1 MKKEDLIKNRKLL
14 IVALLLVVV
23 LFWRRIS
30 EALSFLTGILK
41 PFILG
46 GALAFILNLPL
57 SFLEKKVFRNLKGR
71 GEKFKRPLSIFLS
84 LVFVL
89 LLILILLL
97 TVVPEVISAFE
108 SIISSIPSLVTR
120 VESWSNDVL
129 TPVLKNNPELL
140 KSLETNWDSLLSKSL
155 SFLKDG
161 LSALLSST
169 LVAANSLISS
179 ITSFVVALIFA
190 IYVLGDKERLERQF
204 RSLLKAYTSKETE
217 EYVLHVFSVLHRSFS
232 SFISGQCL
240 EAVILG
246 SIFILVLSILR
257 FPYSVMIGVVVMFS
271 ALLPIVGAFIACFF
285 GAFIILLSSPVKAL
299 YFVVIF
305 LIIQQLENNLIY
317 PRVVGSSVGLPAL
330 WVFFAVTLGGALFGV
345 VGMLFF
351 IPVFSAVFVLLK
363 EDVGRRIRLKE
374 EKENA
379 PRKVQ

>member
-14 IVALLLVVV
+14 MVALLLVVV
-23 LFWRRIS
+23 LFWSRIS

-246 SIFILVLSILR
+246 SLFILVLSILR

-345 VGMLFF
+345 LGMLFF

>member
-14 IVALLLVVV
+14 MIAVLLVVV
-23 LFWRRIS
+23 LFWSRIS

-204 RSLLKAYTSKETE
+204 RSLLKAYTSQEAE

-345 VGMLFF
+345 LGMLFF

-363 EDVGRRIRLKE
+363 EDVGRRIRWKE

>member
-1 MKKEDLIKNRKLL
+1 MKKEDLIKNRKVLM
-14 IVALLLVVV
+14 VALLLVVV
-23 LFWRRIS
+23 LFWSRIS

-305 LIIQQLENNLIY
+305 LVIQQLENNLIY

>member
-14 IVALLLVVV
+14 MVALLLVVV
-23 LFWRRIS
+23 LFWSRIS

-363 EDVGRRIRLKE
+363 EDVGRRISLKE

>member
-14 IVALLLVVV
+14 MVALLLVVV
-23 LFWRRIS
+23 LFWSRIS

-190 IYVLGDKERLERQF
+190 IYVLGDKERMERQF

-305 LIIQQLENNLIY
+305 LVIQQLENNLIY

>member
-14 IVALLLVVV
+14 MVALLLVVV
-23 LFWRRIS
+23 LFWSRIS

-345 VGMLFF
+345 LGMLFF
-351 IPVFSAVFVLLK
+351 IPVFSALFVLLK

-379 PRKVQ
+379 PQRVQ

>member
-14 IVALLLVVV
+14 MVALLLVVV
-23 LFWRRIS
+23 LFWSRIS

-161 LSALLSST
+161 LSSFLSST
-169 LVAANSLISS
+169 LEAANSLISS

-345 VGMLFF
+345 LGMLFF

-363 EDVGRRIRLKE
+363 EDVGRRIRWKE

>member
-1 MKKEDLIKNRKLL
+1 MKKEDLIKNRKVLM
-14 IVALLLVVV
+14 VAVLLVVV
-23 LFWRRIS
+23 LFWSRIS

-84 LVFVL
+84 LVFVV

-120 VESWSNDVL
+120 VDNWNNDVL

-271 ALLPIVGAFIACFF
+271 ALLPIVGAFIACIF

-345 VGMLFF
+345 LGMLFF

>member
-23 LFWRRIS
+23 LFWSRIS

-161 LSALLSST
+161 LSSLLSST
-169 LVAANSLISS
+169 LEAANSLISS

-204 RSLLKAYTSKETE
+204 RSLLKAYTYKEAE

-271 ALLPIVGAFIACFF
+271 ALLPIVGAFIACIF

-345 VGMLFF
+345 LGMLFF

-379 PRKVQ
+379 PLKVQ

>member
-23 LFWRRIS
+23 LFWSRIS

-271 ALLPIVGAFIACFF
+271 ALLPIVGAFIACIF

-345 VGMLFF
+345 LGMLFF

-363 EDVGRRIRLKE
+363 EDVGRRIRWKE

>member
-1 MKKEDLIKNRKLL
+1 MKKEDLIKNRKVLM
-14 IVALLLVVV
+14 VAVLLVVV
-23 LFWRRIS
+23 LFWSRIS

-345 VGMLFF
+345 LGMLFF

-363 EDVGRRIRLKE
+363 EDVGRRISLKE

>member
-23 LFWRRIS
+23 LFWSRIS

-345 VGMLFF
+345 LGMLFF

-363 EDVGRRIRLKE
+363 EDVGRRIRWKE

>member
-1 MKKEDLIKNRKLL
+1 MKKEDLIKNRKVLM
-14 IVALLLVVV
+14 VALLLVVV
-23 LFWRRIS
+23 LFWSRIS

-120 VESWSNDVL
+120 VENWNNDVL

-155 SFLKDG
+155 SFLIDG

>member
-14 IVALLLVVV
+14 MVAVLLVVV
-23 LFWRRIS
+23 LFWSRIS

-41 PFILG
+41 PFIFG

-71 GEKFKRPLSIFLS
+71 GEKCKRPLSIFLS

-271 ALLPIVGAFIACFF
+271 ALLPIVGAFIACIF

-345 VGMLFF
+345 LGMLFF

>member
-1 MKKEDLIKNRKLL
+1 MKKEDLIKNRKVLM
-14 IVALLLVVV
+14 VALLLVVV
-23 LFWRRIS
+23 LFWSRIS

-161 LSALLSST
+161 LSSFLSST
-169 LVAANSLISS
+169 LEAANSLISS

-271 ALLPIVGAFIACFF
+271 ALLPIVGAFIACIF

-363 EDVGRRIRLKE
+363 EDVGRRIRWKE

>member
-14 IVALLLVVV
+14 MVAVLLVVV
-23 LFWRRIS
+23 LFWSRIS

-271 ALLPIVGAFIACFF
+271 ALLPIVGAFIACIF

-363 EDVGRRIRLKE
+363 EDVGRRIRWKE

>member
-14 IVALLLVVV
+14 MVALLLVVV
-23 LFWRRIS
+23 LFWSRIS

-190 IYVLGDKERLERQF
+190 IYVLGDKERMERQF

-363 EDVGRRIRLKE
+363 EDVGRRIRWKE

>member
-1 MKKEDLIKNRKLL
+1 MKKEDLIKNRKMLL
-14 IVALLLVVV
+14 VAVLLVVV
-23 LFWRRIS
+23 LFWSRIS

-271 ALLPIVGAFIACFF
+271 ALLPIVGAFIACIF

-351 IPVFSAVFVLLK
+351 IPVFSALFVLLK

>member
-14 IVALLLVVV
+14 MVALLLVVV
-23 LFWRRIS
+23 LFWSRIS

-345 VGMLFF
+345 LGMLFF
-351 IPVFSAVFVLLK
+351 IPVFSALFVLLK

>member
-14 IVALLLVVV
+14 MVALLLVVV
-23 LFWRRIS
+23 LFWSRIS

-71 GEKFKRPLSIFLS
+71 GEKFKRPLSIFFS

-363 EDVGRRIRLKE
+363 EDVGRRIRWKE

>member
-14 IVALLLVVV
+14 MVALLLVVV
-23 LFWRRIS
+23 LFWSRIS

-305 LIIQQLENNLIY
+305 LVIQQLENNLIY

-363 EDVGRRIRLKE
+363 EDVGRRIRWKE

>member
-1 MKKEDLIKNRKLL
+1 MKKEDLIKNRKVLM
-14 IVALLLVVV
+14 VAVLLVVV
-23 LFWRRIS
+23 LFWSRIS

-345 VGMLFF
+345 LGMLFF

-363 EDVGRRIRLKE
+363 EDVGRRISLKE

-379 PRKVQ
+379 PQRVQ

>member
-1 MKKEDLIKNRKLL
+1 M
-14 IVALLLVVV
+14 
-23 LFWRRIS
+23 
-30 EALSFLTGILK
+30 
-41 PFILG
+41 
-46 GALAFILNLPL
+46 
-57 SFLEKKVFRNLKGR
+57 
-71 GEKFKRPLSIFLS
+71 
-84 LVFVL
+84 
-89 LLILILLL
+89 
-97 TVVPEVISAFE
+97 
-108 SIISSIPSLVTR
+108 
-120 VESWSNDVL
+120 
-129 TPVLKNNPELL
+129 
-140 KSLETNWDSLLSKSL
+140 
-155 SFLKDG
+155 
-161 LSALLSST
+161 
-169 LVAANSLISS
+169 
-179 ITSFVVALIFA
+179 
-190 IYVLGDKERLERQF
+190 
-204 RSLLKAYTSKETE
+204 KAYTSKEAE

-363 EDVGRRIRLKE
+363 EDVGRRISLKE

>member
-14 IVALLLVVV
+14 MVALLLVVV
-23 LFWRRIS
+23 LFWSRIS

-204 RSLLKAYTSKETE
+204 RSLLKAYTSQEAE

>member
-14 IVALLLVVV
+14 MVALLLVVV
-23 LFWRRIS
+23 LFWSRIS

-271 ALLPIVGAFIACFF
+271 ALLPIVGAFIACIF

-363 EDVGRRIRLKE
+363 EDVGRRISLKE

>member
-14 IVALLLVVV
+14 MVALLLVVV
-23 LFWRRIS
+23 LFWSRIS

-120 VESWSNDVL
+120 VESWNNDVL

-161 LSALLSST
+161 LSSLLSST

-271 ALLPIVGAFIACFF
+271 ALLPIVGAFIACIF

-345 VGMLFF
+345 LGMLFF

-363 EDVGRRIRLKE
+363 EDVGRRIRWKE

>member
-14 IVALLLVVV
+14 MVALLLVVV
-23 LFWRRIS
+23 LFWSRIS

-161 LSALLSST
+161 LSSFLSST
-169 LVAANSLISS
+169 LEAANSLISS

-271 ALLPIVGAFIACFF
+271 ALLPIVGAFIACIF

-345 VGMLFF
+345 LGMLFF

-363 EDVGRRIRLKE
+363 EDVGRRIRWKE

>member
-14 IVALLLVVV
+14 IVSLLLVVV
-23 LFWRRIS
+23 LFWSRIS

-190 IYVLGDKERLERQF
+190 IYVLGDKERMERQF

-363 EDVGRRIRLKE
+363 EDVGRRIRWKE

>member
-14 IVALLLVVV
+14 IVSLLLVVV
-23 LFWRRIS
+23 LFWSRIS

-363 EDVGRRIRLKE
+363 EDVGRRIRWKE

>member
-14 IVALLLVVV
+14 IVSLLLVVV
-23 LFWRRIS
+23 LFWSRIS

-161 LSALLSST
+161 LSAFLSST
-169 LVAANSLISS
+169 LEAANSLISS

-271 ALLPIVGAFIACFF
+271 ALLPIVGAFIACIF

-345 VGMLFF
+345 LGMLFF

>member
-14 IVALLLVVV
+14 MVALLLVVV
-23 LFWRRIS
+23 LFWSRIS

-161 LSALLSST
+161 LSSLLSST
-169 LVAANSLISS
+169 LEAANSLISS

>member
-1 MKKEDLIKNRKLL
+1 MKKEDLIKNRQLL
-14 IVALLLVVV
+14 MVAVLLVVV
-23 LFWRRIS
+23 LFWSRIS

-120 VESWSNDVL
+120 VDNWNNDVL

-345 VGMLFF
+345 LGMLFF

-363 EDVGRRIRLKE
+363 EDVGRRIRWKE

-379 PRKVQ
+379 PLKVQ

>member
-14 IVALLLVVV
+14 IVSLLLVVV
-23 LFWRRIS
+23 LFWSRIS

-305 LIIQQLENNLIY
+305 LVIQQLENNLIY

-345 VGMLFF
+345 LGMLFF

-363 EDVGRRIRLKE
+363 EDVGRRIRWKE

>member
-1 MKKEDLIKNRKLL
+1 MKKEELIKNRKGLM
-14 IVALLLVVV
+14 VAVLLVVV
-23 LFWRRIS
+23 LFWSRIS

-190 IYVLGDKERLERQF
+190 IYVLGDKERMERQF

-305 LIIQQLENNLIY
+305 LVIQQLENNLIY

-345 VGMLFF
+345 LGMLFF

-363 EDVGRRIRLKE
+363 EDVGRRIRWKE

>member
-1 MKKEDLIKNRKLL
+1 MKKEELIKNRKVLM
-14 IVALLLVVV
+14 VAVLLVVV
-23 LFWRRIS
+23 LFWSRIS

-190 IYVLGDKERLERQF
+190 IYVLGDKERMERQF

-217 EYVLHVFSVLHRSFS
+217 KYVLHVFSVLHRSFS

-345 VGMLFF
+345 LGMLFF

-363 EDVGRRIRLKE
+363 EDVGRRIRWKE

>member
-1 MKKEDLIKNRKLL
+1 MKKEDLIKSRKVLL
-14 IVALLLVVV
+14 VAVLLVVV
-23 LFWRRIS
+23 LFWSRIS

-46 GALAFILNLPL
+46 GALAFILTLPL

-161 LSALLSST
+161 LSSLLSST

-271 ALLPIVGAFIACFF
+271 ALLPIVGAFIACIF

-345 VGMLFF
+345 LGMLFF

>member
-23 LFWRRIS
+23 LFWSRIS

-120 VESWSNDVL
+120 VENWNNDVL

-345 VGMLFF
+345 LGMLFF

-363 EDVGRRIRLKE
+363 EDVGRRISLKE

>member
-1 MKKEDLIKNRKLL
+1 MKKEDLIKNRKVLM
-14 IVALLLVVV
+14 VALLLVVV
-23 LFWRRIS
+23 LFWSRIS

-57 SFLEKKVFRNLKGR
+57 SFFEKKVFRNLKGR

-317 PRVVGSSVGLPAL
+317 PKVVGSSVGLPAL

>member
-14 IVALLLVVV
+14 MVALLLVVV
-23 LFWRRIS
+23 LFWSRIS

-120 VESWSNDVL
+120 VDSWNNDVL

-345 VGMLFF
+345 LGMLFF

-363 EDVGRRIRLKE
+363 EDVGRRIRWKE

>member
-14 IVALLLVVV
+14 MVALLLVVV
-23 LFWRRIS
+23 LFWSRIS

-204 RSLLKAYTSKETE
+204 RSLLKAYTSQEAE

-271 ALLPIVGAFIACFF
+271 ALLPIVGAFIACIF